1 MSRTSTTTSRFPR
14 VSTNNREPEAHRR
27 AGQPASRVKRI
38 ARGPAL
44 RILGIDPGLASVGF
58 GLIEVRGPEL
68 RYLAHGCITTRK
80 EEEAGRRLLTIFAAI
95 SDLIEEWRPQ
105 AAAMESLYFWKNV
118 SSALPVAEAKGVIR
132 LAFARASLPLAEY
145 SPTAIKQ
152 AVSGSARS
160 EKEQVQELVRILL
173 GLDEAPR
180 PDHAADALAAAI
192 CRANHQG
199 PLFDLL
205 A

>member
-1 MSRTSTTTSRFPR
+1 
-14 VSTNNREPEAHRR
+14 
-27 AGQPASRVKRI
+27 
-38 ARGPAL
+38 
-44 RILGIDPGLASVGF
+44 VGY
-58 GLIEVRGPEL
+58 GVLESSGGSL
-68 RYLAHGCITTRK
+68 RYLAHGCIVTSK
-80 EEEAGRRLLTIFAAI
+80 DADMASRLLAIFGAV
-95 SDLIEEWRPQ
+95 SNLIEEWAPA

-132 LAFARASLPLAEY
+132 LAFARAAVSMVEY

-160 EKEQVQELVRILL
+160 EKGQVQEMVRLMLALREI
-173 GLDEAPR
+173 PK

-199 PLFDLL
+199 PLSGL
-205 A
+205 